1 MPSISEFERTKPIRT
16 YQQLDNL
23 IKKYRSLSEINM
35 SEEQEDVCASQH
47 TISRMIT
54 KEVTRDLTSFKE
66 IFLTGE

>member
-23 IKKYRSLSEINM
+23 INKYRSLSESNM
-35 SEEQEDVCASQH
+35 SEDQEDVCASQH